1 MTKREK
7 QRAEKFEV
15 LTEIVNALQPAYVNA
30 SESKKA
36 LMETIIGAAI
46 FYMPALKNK
55 CYTGLVSEAVKAGSG
70 RKVKE
75 HLYPRKVSG
84 RELLS
89 ATPVTAD
96 KLMNLHFTKYGRY
109 NYVTRKENSRLR
121 PYQKAE
127 VFVSPE
133 DSYRKANIRLVTE

>member
-7 QRAEKFEV
+7 QRAEKFSV
-15 LTEIVNALQPAYVNA
+15 LTDIVNALQPAYVYA
-30 SESKKA
+30 SQSKKA

-55 CYTGLVSEAVKAGSG
+55 CYTGLVSEAVKAESAGSG

-84 RELLS
+84 KELLS
-89 ATPVTAD
+89 AAPVTVE
-96 KLMNLHFTKYGRY
+96 KLMNLYLPSMVNTIMLPGRKT
-109 NYVTRKENSRLR
+109 V
-121 PYQKAE
+121 A
-127 VFVSPE
+127 
-133 DSYRKANIRLVTE
+133 

>member
-15 LTEIVNALQPAYVNA
+15 LTEIVNALQPAYVYA
-30 SESKKA
+30 SQSKKA

-55 CYTGLVSEAVKAGSG
+55 CYTGFVSEAVKAGSG

-89 ATPVTAD
+89 AAPVTVD
-96 KLMNLHFTKYGRY
+96 KLMNLYFTKYGRY